1 MRFITVALF
10 CTQAA
15 ANQRPTMKQVVEML
29 SREVHLNEK
38 LLTEPGVYKGHKTR
52 KLNGAGT
59 SSEGTSFS
67 HGDRG
72 KKAMKS
78 TISSPQFNS
87 SNSLTQM
94 LPR

>member
-1 MRFITVALF
+1 MRFIIVALF

-38 LLTEPGVYKGHKTR
+38 LLTKPGVYKGHRSR
-52 KLNGAGT
+52 KLNGAAI
-59 SSEGTSFS
+59 SSEGTSSS
-67 HGDRG
+67 HTDKG
-72 KKAMKS
+72 KQAMKS
-78 TISSPQFNS
+78 SLQFNS
-87 SNSLTQM
+87 VNSLTQM

>member
-1 MRFITVALF
+1 
-10 CTQAA
+10 
-15 ANQRPTMKQVVEML
+15 MKQVVEML

-52 KLNGAGT
+52 KLNGASA
-59 SSEGTSFS
+59 SSEGSSSS
-67 HGDRG
+67 HRDKG

-78 TISSPQFNS
+78 STSSQQFNS

>member
-1 MRFITVALF
+1 
-10 CTQAA
+10 
-15 ANQRPTMKQVVEML
+15 ML

-52 KLNGAGT
+52 KLNGAAAAASISGGT
-59 SSEGTSFS
+59 SSS
-67 HGDRG
+67 HGIKY
-72 KKAMKS
+72 KKAMKTS
-78 TISSPQFNS
+78 PSSSQFNS